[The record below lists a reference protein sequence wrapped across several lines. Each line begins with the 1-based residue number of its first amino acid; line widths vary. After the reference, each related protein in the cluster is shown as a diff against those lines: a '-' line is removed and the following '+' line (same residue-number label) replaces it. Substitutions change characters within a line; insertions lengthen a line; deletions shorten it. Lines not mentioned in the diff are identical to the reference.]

1 MSSWLLSFVA
11 TALAQQVT
19 ELKQGTTLERSLKG
33 GESHEYRI
41 HLDARQFFDAVV
53 EQEGIDVEVILA
65 GPDGKQIGHIDSP
78 NSEWGPEP
86 MVAISATEGEY
97 RLRVASGNQQSNAG
111 KYLIQVKTIR
121 EATRQDSDHVMAN
134 RLFERA
140 QDLLAQGTGESLKA
154 AAEQLQSALPLYKA
168 ERESYAE
175 GITLFT
181 LGLVSAQ
188 AGDFQAAIRYDEEC
202 LPIFR
207 SLHDSNMQGSTLIN
221 VGGAHDVLGD
231 GPAALGAYL
240 EALPLL
246 QARGEHVNEAVALN
260 NIGKIYADMA
270 DWQKASGYYQ
280 QALPIFQAAGESARA
295 AITLTNLGTLN
306 YLLGDN
312 GKALEYYQ
320 RALPLHRA
328 ARNQHGEA
336 DTLLQAGSVY
346 RALDNMPEAKHS
358 YEQALALDRAIGD
371 HWREGNV
378 LRLLGAAYSATGEQQ
393 KALES
398 LQQSRSLLHAANDA
412 RAEGLT
418 LYVLGNAY
426 RLSAKPQDAVNSY
439 QQSLALLQ
447 HVGDRDSSAKV
458 LLGLARVERNQSQLS
473 DARQHAEQA
482 LALIEQVRSH
492 AGAQEER
499 ASYFATQHDAGEFY
513 IDLLMR
519 MHKQDSDAGHDA
531 EAFQAA
537 ERARARS
544 LLEMLAEARVDFRRG
559 VDPNL
564 LAKEHEFS
572 GLLSSKSQRLL
583 MLRGAGSQE
592 KADALKKEISDLED
606 QYRQLELE
614 IRKNSPEY
622 AAITQPEPLTLKEV
636 QQQVLDSD
644 SLLLE
649 YSLGEERSYL
659 FVVSGRGLKT
669 FELPGRAKID
679 DSVRQV
685 DELLTARSQ
694 YKLGESAREKQ
705 ARIAAA
711 DREFPAAAA
720 SLSKTVLGPAA
731 GELGDKRLV
740 LVADG
745 ALQTIPFAVLP
756 IPNATA
762 ATPLVAQH
770 ELVSLPSASTVD
782 ELRKE
787 IAGRQPA
794 PDLVAVFADP
804 VFAAD
809 DPRVRK
815 SQTSGKEQTLA
826 TAVPASERDDDARM
840 LEHLASGPSAA
851 SGRLE
856 IPRLPFTREEAARI
870 AALAPANQTFE
881 ALDFRA
887 SLKSVSSGELSRY
900 RYVHFATH
908 GYLDSDRPELSSI
921 VLSLVDQNGGP
932 QDGFLRAQD
941 IYNLKLNADLVVLSA
956 CQTGLGKQIRGE
968 GIVGL
973 TRGFMYAGA
982 PRVIVSMWSVNDRAT
997 EELMAAFYQKLL
1009 KDNMRP
1015 SAALRQA
1022 QLEMW
1027 KSRKW
1032 SAPYYWGAFIQQGE
1046 WR

>member
-1 MSSWLLSFVA
+1 M
-11 TALAQQVT
+11 TQQVT
-19 ELKQGTTLERSLKG
+19 ELKQGSTLERSLAG
-33 GESHEYRI
+33 GGSHEYRV
-41 HLDARQFFDAVV
+41 HLDTGQFFQAVV
-53 EQEGIDVEVILA
+53 EQEGIDVEVIFT
-65 GPDGKQIGHIDSP
+65 GPDGKRIGHMDSP

-86 MVAISATEGEY
+86 MVATSNAAGDY
-97 RLRVASGNQQSNAG
+97 LLRVASGNQQSPPG
-111 KYLIQVKTIR
+111 KYLIRVETIR
-121 EATRQDSDHVMAN
+121 EPTRQDQEHVIAN
-134 RLFERA
+134 RHFERA
-140 QDLLAQGTGESLKA
+140 QDLLAQGTAESLKG
-154 AAEQLQSALPLYKA
+154 AAEQLQAALPFY
-168 ERESYAE
+168 RSTNESYAE

-188 AGDFQAAIRYDEEC
+188 AGDFHRAIEYDDEC

-207 SLHDSNMQGSTLIN
+207 SMKDSNMQGSTLIN
-221 VGGAHDVLGD
+221 LGGAHDVLGD
-231 GPAALGAYL
+231 GPAALSAYQ

-246 QARGEHVNEAVALN
+246 RARGERLNEAVALN

-270 DWQKASGYYQ
+270 NW
-280 QALPIFQAAGESARA
+280 QAALEQYRLALTKMRQFGYLDREAS
-295 AITLTNLGTLN
+295 TLTNLAGID
-306 YLLGDN
+306 YLLGDSS
-312 GKALEYYQ
+312 KALNEFQ
-320 RALPLHRA
+320 QALSLNRKA
-328 ARNQHGEA
+328 GNKRGEA
-336 DTLLQAGSVY
+336 DTLVQMGNAYEKLGQASEATQAY
-346 RALDNMPEAKHS
+346 EDALKIT
-358 YEQALALDRAIGD
+358 QVIGD
-371 HWREGNV
+371 QWREGKTLSGLGYAYF
-378 LRLLGAAYSATGEQQ
+378 LRGDRE
-393 KALES
+393 KALDA
-398 LQQSRSLLHAANDA
+398 LQQSLKLLQGVKD
-412 RAEGLT
+412 RRGQGLA
-418 LYVLGNAY
+418 LNYLGNVYA
-426 RLSAKPQDAVNSY
+426 SISQPDKAADAY
-439 QQSLALLQ
+439 QQSIRVLQ
-447 HVGDRDSSAKV
+447 DVGDLSHEATAI
-458 LLGLARVERNQSQLS
+458 LGLARVERNQSQLS

-492 AGAQEER
+492 AGAQEDR

-519 MHKQDSDAGHDA
+519 MHRRDPAAGHDA

-544 LLEMLAEARVDFRRG
+544 LLEMLAEARVDLRQG
-559 VDPNL
+559 VDPKL
-564 LAKEHEFS
+564 LAKEHELS
-572 GLLSSKSQRLL
+572 GLLNSKSQRLL
-583 MLRGAGSQE
+583 TLRGSGSQE
-592 KADALKKEISDLED
+592 KADALKKEISELED

-622 AAITQPEPLTLKEV
+622 AAITQPQPLTLKQI

-659 FVVSGRGLKT
+659 FLVSRDGLKT
-669 FELPGRAKID
+669 FELPGRAEID
-679 DSVRQV
+679 ESVRRV

-694 YKLGESAREKQ
+694 YKLGESAQEKQ

-711 DREFPAAAA
+711 DREFTAAAA
-720 SLSKTVLGPAA
+720 SLSNAVLGPAA
-731 GELGDKRLV
+731 AELGEKRLV

-756 IPNATA
+756 IPNVTG

-794 PDLVAVFADP
+794 PGLVAVFADP

-809 DPRVRK
+809 DPRVQKTR
-815 SQTSGKEQTLA
+815 TSGKEERVA
-826 TAVPASERDDDARM
+826 SAVSASERDDHARM

-851 SGRLE
+851 LGRLE

-870 AALAPANQTFE
+870 AALAPANKTFE

-887 SLKSVSSGELSRY
+887 NLKSVSSGALSRY

-908 GYLDSDRPELSSI
+908 GYLDSERPELSSI
-921 VLSLVDQNGGP
+921 VLSLVDQNGRP

-997 EELMAAFYQKLL
+997 EELMASFYEKLL
-1009 KDNMRP
+1009 KGNMRP

-1022 QLEMW
+1022 QVEMW

-1032 SAPYYWGAFIQQGE
+1032 SAPYYWGAFVQQGE